1 MNYGE
6 LKANVAAWMN
16 RTDLTAVIPTFVM
29 LAQDR
34 IYLGSPEL
42 NADPLRIGD
51 MLTVLSPF
59 AGTSLPSNW
68 TEVKRLSWILSG
80 SIKYPL
86 EFLPIEKIGPYEGIA
101 GRPQFFSLRGDNV
114 IYGPTFSNDVELMY
128 YARPANLSAD
138 ADLIP
143 SCCDSVYLYATML
156 EASIYLKDD
165 AQAQRIALAYK
176 NAINAV
182 QKQDDGN
189 LHSGNTLRIRSDAR
203 VMV

>member
-16 RTDLTAVIPTFVM
+16 RTDLTAIIPTFVM

-42 NADPLRIGD
+42 GVDPLRVGD
-51 MLTVLSPF
+51 MLTVVSPF
-59 AGTSLPSNW
+59 AGALPANW
-68 TEVKRLSWILSG
+68 TEVKRLSWFLSG
-80 SIKYPL
+80 TIKYPL

-101 GRPQFFSLRGDNV
+101 GRPQYFSLRGDTV
-114 IYGPTFSNDVELMY
+114 VYGPTFSNDVELMY

-138 ADLIP
+138 ADAIP
-143 SCCDSVYLYATML
+143 ANCDSVYLYATLL
-156 EASIYLKDD
+156 EASLYMKDD
-165 AQAQRIALAYK
+165 AQASRMAIAFK
-176 NAINAV
+176 NAINGV

-189 LHSGNTLRIRSDAR
+189 LHSGNTLRIRSDSR
-203 VMV
+203 VVV